1 MMRSQQVQLGV
12 DVFFEQDLS
21 SLKGKRIGL
30 LTNQTG
36 VNAELVSTIRLVHE
50 HPDLSLVALF
60 APEHGL
66 LTNAREG
73 EKFTDAVHCSTG
85 LPVFSL
91 YGKTK
96 KPTDAMM
103 DAVDIVIFD
112 MQDIGARYYTYMY
125 TMAYMMQA
133 CARKGKRMIVLDRP
147 NPIGGEAVEGNFI
160 EEDFTS
166 FVGLYPIPN
175 RHGMTIG
182 ELATY
187 FNEVF
192 GIHCQLDVI
201 QMKGWKRNLYFHE
214 TGLPW
219 VPPSPNTTTA
229 QMMLLYPGTCLLEG
243 TNLSEGRGTT
253 QPFEVLGAPFID
265 GEKLQDRVNSLG
277 IETIRARATAF
288 TPTYQKY
295 AGEHCEGIQLHVTEP
310 RQIQPLHMFVTVLA
324 EIIDMYPKQVEFL
337 TYGSLKHPMFDL
349 LAGNAELRHGL
360 LKGSLAAYLAK
371 CQSDTAVFMDKR
383 EKYLC
388 YR

>member
-1 MMRSQQVQLGV
+1 MMEAQQVRLGV
-12 DVFFEQDLS
+12 DMFFEQDLS

-36 VNAELVSTIRLVHE
+36 ANAQLVSTIRLVHE
-50 HPDLSLVALF
+50 HPDLNLVALF
-60 APEHGL
+60 APEHGI

-73 EKFTDAVHCSTG
+73 EQFTDAVHRSTG

-103 DAVDIVIFD
+103 DVVDVVIFD
-112 MQDIGARYYTYMY
+112 IQDIGARYYTYMY

-133 CARKGKRMIVLDRP
+133 CARKGKKLIVLDRP
-147 NPIGGEAVEGNFI
+147 NPIGGEVVEGNFI
-160 EEDFTS
+160 EVDFTS
-166 FVGLYPIPN
+166 FIGLYPIPN

-192 GIHCQLDVI
+192 GIRCKLEVVGMD
-201 QMKGWKRNLYFHE
+201 GWKRHVFFHE

-219 VPPSPNTTTA
+219 VAPSPNTTSA
-229 QMMLLYPGTCLLEG
+229 HMMLLYPGTCLLEG

-253 QPFEVLGAPFID
+253 QPFEVIGAPFID
-265 GEKLQDRVNSLG
+265 GEKLQDRVNALG

-295 AGEHCEGIQLHVTEP
+295 AGEYCEGIQLHVTEP
-310 RQIQPLHMFVTVLA
+310 RRIQPLQTFIAVLS
-324 EIIDMYPKQVEFL
+324 EIMEMYPAHVEFL

-349 LAGNAELRHGL
+349 LAGNAKLRNGL
-360 LKGSLAAYLAK
+360 QCGNVEAYLAQ
-371 CQSDTAVFMDKR
+371 CQLDTAVFMEKR
-383 EKYLC
+383 EKYLR

>member
-36 VNAELVSTIRLVHE
+36 VNAELVSTIRLVHD
-50 HPDLSLVALF
+50 HPDLHLVALF

-160 EEDFTS
+160 EEGFTS

-201 QMKGWKRNLYFHE
+201 HMKGWKRNLYFHE

-219 VPPSPNTTTA
+219 VPPSPNTTTV

-253 QPFEVLGAPFID
+253 QPFEVIGAPFID

-310 RQIQPLHMFVTVLA
+310 RRIQPLHTFVTVLA
-324 EIIDMYPKQVEFL
+324 EIIDMYPKQVDFL

-360 LKGSLAAYLAK
+360 LRGSLGDYQAK